1 MSFQK
6 SSNSWRA
13 KAHLGGVK
21 LPVLVGVTALAI
33 LVIAAAAAALVG
45 AASSD
50 GLTILAA
57 EEESGDEEEL
67 AEGSEESGD
76 SDEDEAAGSGDDSG
90 ADAEAEE
97 EPETVVVYVCGAVVS
112 PGVFELEEGARI
124 QDAILAAGG
133 FSDDAA
139 TESLN
144 LASLVEDGEQ
154 IDVPTLEELE
164 EAEAAGIELT
174 TTTTGSSASD
184 SSDSSSDDSSS
195 SSSTGLININTATAE
210 ELEELPGIGEVTA
223 ANIVA
228 DREENGP
235 FSSIEDI
242 TRVSGIGDA
251 KYAAIADLIC
261 VE

>member
-6 SSNSWRA
+6 SSDSWRA

-21 LPVLVGVTALAI
+21 LPVLVGVTAFAVV
-33 LVIAAAAAALVG
+33 VIAVAAAALVG

-57 EEESGDEEEL
+57 DADDEDAEEL
-67 AEGSEESGD
+67 AEESEEDEEDSGGTGESGD
-76 SDEDEAAGSGDDSG
+76 SEDAT
-90 ADAEAEE
+90 EE
-97 EPETVVVYVCGAVVS
+97 EPSTIVVYVCGAVVS

-164 EAEAAGIELT
+164 EAEAAGVELT
-174 TTTTGSSASD
+174 TTTTGSSTSD
-184 SSDSSSDDSSS
+184 SSDDSSDS
-195 SSSTGLININTATAE
+195 TSTGLININTATAE
-210 ELEELPGIGEVTA
+210 ELETLPGIGEVTA

>member
-21 LPVLVGVTALAI
+21 LPVLVGVTALAV
-33 LVIAAAAAALVG
+33 LVIAVAAAALVG

-57 EEESGDEEEL
+57 DEESEDEEEL
-67 AEGSEESGD
+67 AEGSEDGSGD
-76 SDEDEAAGSGDDSG
+76 SDADEAESAEDDSG
-90 ADAEAEE
+90 TDAGE
-97 EPETVVVYVCGAVVS
+97 EPSTIVVYVCGAVVS

-174 TTTTGSSASD
+174 TTTTSSST
-184 SSDSSSDDSSS
+184 SDSSSDGSSD

>member
-21 LPVLVGVTALAI
+21 LPVLVGVTALAV
-33 LVIAAAAAALVG
+33 LVIAVAAAALVG

-57 EEESGDEEEL
+57 DEESEDEEEL
-67 AEGSEESGD
+67 AEEPEDESGD
-76 SDEDEAAGSGDDSG
+76 SDADEAESAEDDSG
-90 ADAEAEE
+90 TDAGE
-97 EPETVVVYVCGAVVS
+97 EPSTIVVYVCGAVVS

-174 TTTTGSSASD
+174 TTTTSSST
-184 SSDSSSDDSSS
+184 SDSSSDGSSD